1 MAMNAQDLCAIQ
13 ECLVSYRK
21 LLDWLP
27 TLNELEVEMKADRI
41 DIINH
46 LLKICGGEL
55 NKISEEYRKE
65 V

>member
-13 ECLVSYRK
+13 ECLIAYKK

-46 LLKICGGEL
+46 LVRVCGAEL

>member
-13 ECLVSYRK
+13 ECLVAYKK

-27 TLNELEVEMKADRI
+27 ALNELEVEMKADRI
-41 DIINH
+41 DTINY
-46 LLKICGGEL
+46 LIKLCGSEL
-55 NKISEEYRKE
+55 NILSEEYRKE

>member
-1 MAMNAQDLCAIQ
+1 MAMNAQDLCAMQ
-13 ECLVSYRK
+13 ECLVAYKK

-46 LLKICGGEL
+46 LIKVCGGEL

-65 V
+65 G

>member
-1 MAMNAQDLCAIQ
+1 MSMNAQDLCAIQ
-13 ECLVSYRK
+13 ECLVAYKK

-46 LLKICGGEL
+46 LVKICGGEL

>member
-1 MAMNAQDLCAIQ
+1 MAMNAQDLCAMQ
-13 ECLVSYRK
+13 ECLVAYKK

-46 LLKICGGEL
+46 LLKSCGNEL

>member
-1 MAMNAQDLCAIQ
+1 MAMNAQDLCAMQ
-13 ECLVSYRK
+13 ECLVAYKK

-41 DIINH
+41 ETINH
-46 LLKICGGEL
+46 LVKLCGNEL
-55 NKISEEYRKE
+55 NRISEEYRKE

>member
-13 ECLVSYRK
+13 ESLVAYKK

-27 TLNELEVEMKADRI
+27 ALNELEVEMKANRI
-41 DIINH
+41 DTINY
-46 LLKICGGEL
+46 LIKLCGSEL
-55 NKISEEYRKE
+55 NILSDEYRKE

>member
-1 MAMNAQDLCAIQ
+1 MAMNAQDLCAVQ
-13 ECLVSYRK
+13 ECLVAYKK

-27 TLNELEVEMKADRI
+27 TLNELETEMKADRI

-46 LLKICGGEL
+46 LVKICGVEL

>member
-13 ECLVSYRK
+13 ECLIAYKK

-27 TLNELEVEMKADRI
+27 TLDELEVEMKADRI

-46 LLKICGGEL
+46 LVKVCGGEL

-65 V
+65 A

>member
-13 ECLVSYRK
+13 ESLIAYKK

-27 TLNELEVEMKADRI
+27 VLNELETEMKGERI

-46 LLKICGGEL
+46 LVKLCGTEL
-55 NKISEEYRKE
+55 NRISEEYRRE

>member
-13 ECLVSYRK
+13 ECLIAYKK

-46 LLKICGGEL
+46 LVKVCGVEL
-55 NKISEEYRKE
+55 NKISEEYHKE

>member
-1 MAMNAQDLCAIQ
+1 MSMNAQDLCAIQ
-13 ECLVSYRK
+13 ESLIAYKK

-27 TLNELEVEMKADRI
+27 ALNELEVEMKADRI
-41 DIINH
+41 DVINY
-46 LLKICGGEL
+46 LVKLCGTEL